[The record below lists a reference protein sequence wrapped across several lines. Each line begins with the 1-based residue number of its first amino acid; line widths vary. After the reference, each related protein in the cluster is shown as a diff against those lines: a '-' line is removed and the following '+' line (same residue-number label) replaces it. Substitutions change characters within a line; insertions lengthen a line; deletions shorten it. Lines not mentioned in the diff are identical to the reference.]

1 MELGARK
8 VIEFWAVLWEFV
20 RSDEGN
26 ADDGDQTHEHLEG
39 NLSLYPG
46 GICYFK
52 LRSHGA
58 RSAAAEESAVI
69 NKRPESR
76 SETFALLG

>member
-52 LRSHGA
+52 LRS
-58 RSAAAEESAVI
+58 AAAEESAVI

-76 SETFALLG
+76 SKTFALLG